1 MHDAS
6 YPHPPVTEY
15 MAGGSLFDL
24 LHPKN
29 QAPGAT
35 ALVRLPLSRV
45 LRFCTG
51 ICSGMAY
58 LHSHGVMHRDLK
70 SGNLLLDAAR
80 EHIKVGDFGVARRMD
95 TSVDDSMTS
104 ETGTYRWMAPE
115 VIRHG
120 KYDASVDVYSFAI
133 VLWEMLTGQMPYGHL
148 SPVQAASAVVH
159 NNLRPPISPGMPPN
173 LVALMCVCWN
183 HEPRVRPAFDVLLL
197 ETGRLLELETQRP
210 GGAGAASTPTWAEA
224 FAPPPGAVG
233 KEPGAT
239 PQVATPNAADRKAH
253 TWSVE
258 DLTHRLTTTGPGP
271 NGALSQRTE
280 EVNVPPAPRRMST
293 GGTEMRHLSAVV
305 KDDDVVQLQIISGAA
320 IPCPPSPESSN
331 GAAARVDGRGMQP
344 AAQRLRRGFLSSMGI
359 TCCESQALSL

>member
-1 MHDAS
+1 
-6 YPHPPVTEY
+6 
-15 MAGGSLFDL
+15 MAGGSLFDM

-29 QAPGAT
+29 QVPGAA

-51 ICSGMAY
+51 IASGMVY

-95 TSVDDSMTS
+95 TSADDSMTS

-120 KYDASVDVYSFAI
+120 KYDSSVDVYSFGI

-159 NNLRPPISPGMPPN
+159 NNLRPPIIAQMPAN

-183 HEPRVRPAFDVLLL
+183 HEARVRPSFDVLLV
-197 ETGRLLELETQRP
+197 ETQRLLDLETQRP
-210 GGAGAASTPTWAEA
+210 GGAAQAAPPAWAEA
-224 FAPPPGAVG
+224 FAPLPRAADTDAG
-233 KEPGAT
+233 EST
-239 PQVATPNAADRKAH
+239 PQVATPDAADRKAH

-258 DLTHRLTTTGPGP
+258 DLTHRLTTAGPTE
-271 NGALSQRTE
+271 GAVSQRLGREAGTE
-280 EVNVPPAPRRMST
+280 EVKVPPGPRRMSS
-293 GGTEMRHLSAVV
+293 GGTQMRQLSAVV
-305 KDDDVVQLQIISGAA
+305 KDDDVVQLQVVSGAA
-320 IPCPPSPESSN
+320 IPCPPEGGGS
-331 GAAARVDGRGMQP
+331 AAPSDYARGMQP
-344 AAQRLRRGFLSSMGI
+344 ATQRLRRGFLSSMGI

>member
-1 MHDAS
+1 
-6 YPHPPVTEY
+6 

-159 NNLRPPISPGMPPN
+159 NNLRPPIAAQMPAN

-183 HEPRVRPAFDVLLL
+183 HESRVRPTFDVLLV
-197 ETGRLLELETQRP
+197 ETQRLLDLETQRP
-210 GGAGAASTPTWAEA
+210 GGAAQAAPPAWAEA
-224 FAPPPGAVG
+224 FAPLPGTAG
-233 KEPGAT
+233 KEAGST
-239 PQVATPNAADRKAH
+239 PQVATPDAADRSKAH
-253 TWSVE
+253 NWSVE
-258 DLTHRLTTTGPGP
+258 DLTHRLTTTAGPTG
-271 NGALSQRTE
+271 GAVSQRLGRVSGTE
-280 EVNVPPAPRRMST
+280 EVNVPPAPRCMST
-293 GGTEMRHLSAVV
+293 GGTEMRQLSAVV

-320 IPCPPSPESSN
+320 IPCPPSPEGSGGS
-331 GAAARVDGRGMQP
+331 AAPRVDAKGMQP